1 MQKPLK
7 ILLIDDDRIIQTVH
21 KAMLTRLNPSI
32 DIQLFFDG
40 TEVVAFFE
48 NAQDSDYHY
57 LLFLDINMPI
67 MDGWSLLSYLEVHMP
82 NLDYNVVIVTSSVDH
97 QDRTKA
103 TFFKKVIHFFVKPI
117 TKQFFEQSI
126 NTCHG

>member
-1 MQKPLK
+1 MQKPIK
-7 ILLIDDDRIIQTVH
+7 ILLVDDDRIIQTIH
-21 KAMLTRLNPSI
+21 MAMLTRLNPSF

-48 NAQDSDYHY
+48 NAQDSDYYY

-82 NLDYNVVIVTSSVDH
+82 SLDYNVVIVTSSVDH

-103 TFFKKVIHFFVKPI
+103 AFFKKVIHFFVKPI
-117 TKQFFEQSI
+117 TTQFFEQSI